1 MTQGAG
7 HEGILYGDCFAPF
20 HERGLATTQG
30 RAMTQDEG
38 TEQRRE

>member
-30 RAMTQDEG
+30 GVAKTQNEMK
-38 TEQRRE
+38 